1 MTSRSSRRRISS
13 GFSFMELIVVVAI
26 IVVLAG
32 LTVGGFNLVNQK
44 NAREKAK
51 VQIKLLE
58 NALEAYQSDNRSYP
72 PSLDPA
78 GDRGDEVLYKFL
90 YVDGFEA
97 RDNGGVIYLPELD
110 PNNNAF
116 SGTGKGGQAWMQGV
130 GAQARILDPW
140 GNFYRYRSGE
150 SPGAQNPDFDL
161 WSAGADGKTNVDPRH
176 KDSLDDIKNF

>member
-1 MTSRSSRRRISS
+1 MKVRPIHRRAA
-13 GFSFMELIVVVAI
+13 GFSLMELIVVVAI

-32 LTVGGFNLVNQK
+32 LTMGGFNLVNQK

-51 VQIKLLE
+51 VQIKLIE
-58 NALEAYQSDNRSYP
+58 NALEAYHSDNRSYP
-72 PSLDPA
+72 PSLDPS

-90 YVDGFEA
+90 YFDGFEA

-116 SGTGKGGQAWMQGV
+116 TGKGKGGQAWMQGV

-150 SPGAQNPDFDL
+150 SPGAQNPDFDV

-176 KDSLDDIKNF
+176 KDSQDDIKNF